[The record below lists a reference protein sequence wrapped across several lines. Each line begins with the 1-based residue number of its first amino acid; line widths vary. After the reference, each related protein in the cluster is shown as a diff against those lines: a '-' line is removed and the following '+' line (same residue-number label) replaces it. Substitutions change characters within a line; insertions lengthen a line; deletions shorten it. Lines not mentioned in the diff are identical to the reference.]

1 TLAAPPVESCP
12 PDSILFEIEC
22 KCNPESC
29 MKPPCLSTLTIA
41 KNGSDVPGSC
51 CPIYD
56 CVDCSN
62 DTLIDGRCP
71 CAPEAK
77 SVAVTVNEGCCKK
90 TICKPC
96 PSDSEST
103 HMDSGKIED
112 LCVCLPCKTE
122 CGNNRTVEIIR
133 RGTNF
138 PGSCCDLYECKKVDE
153 MKGCNVEN
161 IFYSN
166 GEEWNLG
173 KEETTALTVLVQT
186 AKKNAQTRCAT
197 RLRTINKKTE
207 CQPLSNCNK
216 TCVNGFKI
224 NKKGCEI
231 CKCTSVRFT
240 QDILGKYNI
249 TMKDL
254 IVILDNYA
262 NRRAATTTTTT
273 TTTTISSISDPV
285 TVVPPASINIITNM
299 FTEDLSSTTTEPS
312 IVPAD
317 ESTNYWTIALPILV
331 LLSVGCV
338 ALVVLIVICIYK
350 NRRKSSLD
358 LSHCH
363 YETVNNLNNNNT
375 IKKN

>member
-1 TLAAPPVESCP
+1 
-12 PDSILFEIEC
+12 
-22 KCNPESC
+22 
-29 MKPPCLSTLTIA
+29 MKVAVRRRSA
-41 KNGSDVPGSC
+41 NRVR
-51 CPIYD
+51 PI
-56 CVDCSN
+56 VSQP
-62 DTLIDGRCP
+62 TWIV
-71 CAPEAK
+71 AK
-77 SVAVTVNEGCCKK
+77 S
-90 TICKPC
+90 
-96 PSDSEST
+96 
-103 HMDSGKIED
+103 KIF
-112 LCVCLPCKTE
+112 CVCLPCKTE

-153 MKGCNVEN
+153 MKGCNVDN

-166 GEEWNLG
+166 GEEWVNQESQSCKCQNGLSLCSNTIEEKSQSCFKDDKIYKHLENWTREDG
-173 KEETTALTVLVQT
+173 CTYCTCINGEEKCISHFCEVKESKIQ
-186 AKKNAQTRCAT
+186 KNDSEPILKGRDDCTYCT
-197 RLRTINKKTE
+197 CTNGEEKCTDEMCDKTPTINKKTE

-375 IKKN
+375 IKKTDQLL